1 MGRPSGMLVLS
12 TMLPIVLAGPARMLS
27 SGVAL
32 VRQSRR
38 PYFALNLIYYGLV
51 VGGMTFV
58 VFRPSVQHFLLQA
71 VGGAF
76 MEGPLSVV
84 GSAYVGGQVLVAIML
99 TFIVNLVVGSILC
112 ITIPSLLIP
121 FSGIVIGGL
130 RAVLWGLLLSPAM
143 PELRMAMV
151 PHSVTLV
158 LEGQAYTLAMLG
170 AYIHGR
176 AFLWPDT
183 VGVAGRR
190 QAYLGGVR
198 RTLRLYVLVAIML
211 AVAAVYEAIEVIFVI
226 PLL

>member
-1 MGRPSGMLVLS
+1 MIVLS
-12 TMLPIVLAGPARMLS
+12 TVSPIVLAGPARMLS
-27 SGVAL
+27 SALAL

-38 PYFALNLIYYGLV
+38 PYIALNLVYYGLV
-51 VGGMTFV
+51 VGGMIFV
-58 VFRPSVQHFLLQA
+58 VFRPSVQQFLLEA
-71 VGGAF
+71 VRGAF

-84 GSAYVGGQVLVAIML
+84 GGAYAGGQVLVAIML
-99 TFIVNLVVGSILC
+99 TFIVNLVLGSILC
-112 ITIPSLLIP
+112 ITLPSLLMP

-130 RAVLWGLLLSPAM
+130 RAVLWGLLLSPGM
-143 PELRMAMV
+143 PELRTAMI

-158 LEGQAYTLAMLG
+158 LEGQAYILAMLG

-190 QAYLGGVR
+190 QAYLGGLR

-211 AVAAVYEAIEVIFVI
+211 AVAAVYEAIEVIFI
-226 PLL
+226 ITLL